1 MSNSRKCTCATK
13 QDVFCSKCS
22 KIQMSL
28 LLKNGNDHLK
38 YVNARGHKSN
48 PVWYSHLKQNFKPE
62 KFIIEGMLR
71 RFFAS
76 KMVSATNIIKFY
88 ENGTNKELHTHTV

>member
-1 MSNSRKCTCATK
+1 MNSKKCSCGAN
-13 QDVFCSKCS
+13 QHVFCSKCS

-38 YVNARGHKSN
+38 FENYRGHKTN

-62 KFIIEGMLR
+62 KFIIEGMMR

-76 KMVSATNIIKFY
+76 PLVSATNIIKFY
-88 ENGTNKELHTHTV
+88 ANGTNQEIFTYKL

>member
-1 MSNSRKCTCATK
+1 MKSKKCNCGAG
-13 QDVFCSKCS
+13 QHVFCSKCS

-38 YVNARGHKSN
+38 YENYRGHKSN

-76 KMVSATNIIKFY
+76 PLVPATNIIKFY
-88 ENGTNKELHTHTV
+88 ANGTNQEIFTYKV